1 LLVKF
6 YNRRLRSS
14 EMKYSENIRDKEL
27 RKLKESTYFDEETL
41 KEIREDLDELTDQE
55 VRKNKETI
63 KKNQANIL
71 KMVSKESEEDFY
83 RFVFS

>member
-1 LLVKF
+1 
-6 YNRRLRSS
+6 
-14 EMKYSENIRDKEL
+14 MKYSENIRDKEL